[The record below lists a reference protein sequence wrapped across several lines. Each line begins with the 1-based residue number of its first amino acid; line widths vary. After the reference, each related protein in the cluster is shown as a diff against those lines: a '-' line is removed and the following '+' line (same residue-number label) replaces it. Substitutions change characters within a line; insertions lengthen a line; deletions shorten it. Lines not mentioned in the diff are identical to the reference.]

1 MKSGQPTDPGP
12 DADGLCT
19 ASIKKPTDYR
29 IRQVLQWIAQ
39 DPSKSVQELA
49 QLLGLSG
56 SRLGHLFRSQVDTDL
71 ESFLRNA
78 RLQKAADLLRH
89 TELSI
94 KAIAALVGYRH
105 ASSFDRGF
113 KKKFELEPADYRRRH
128 RLEIAARASTPLLE
142 RKAAPGPKE

>member
-1 MKSGQPTDPGP
+1 MKSGQPTDRGP
-12 DADGLCT
+12 DANADCT
-19 ASIKKPTDYR
+19 GPTRVPTDYR
-29 IRQVLQWIAQ
+29 IRQVLQSIEQ
-39 DPSKSVQELA
+39 DPSKTVLELA

-56 SRLGHLFRSQVDTDL
+56 SRLGHLFRSQAGIDL

-128 RLEIAARASTPLLE
+128 RELANPAASALLQAST
-142 RKAAPGPKE
+142 APRAKE

>member
-1 MKSGQPTDPGP
+1 MKSGKPTDPSP
-12 DADGLCT
+12 NADGHCT

-29 IRQVLQWIAQ
+29 IRQVLQWTAQ

-49 QLLGLSG
+49 RLLNLSG
-56 SRLGHLFRSQVDTDL
+56 SRLGHLFRSQVGIDL

-128 RLEIAARASTPLLE
+128 RLEVATPASTPILK
-142 RKAAPGPKE
+142 RKTAAGAKE

>member
-1 MKSGQPTDPGP
+1 MKFGQQANQSSNGDCRTPPKLP
-12 DADGLCT
+12 D
-19 ASIKKPTDYR
+19 DYR
-29 IRQVLQWIAQ
+29 IRQVLQWVEQ
-39 DPSKSVQELA
+39 DPSKSVLELA
-49 QLLGLSG
+49 RLLNLSG
-56 SRLGHLFRSQVDTDL
+56 SRLGHLFRLQAGIDL

-113 KKKFELEPADYRRRH
+113 KKKFEVEPADYRRKH
-128 RLEIAARASTPLLE
+128 RL
-142 RKAAPGPKE
+142 

>member
-1 MKSGQPTDPGP
+1 MKSGQKEGRSSDS
-12 DADGLCT
+12 DADCT
-19 ASIKKPTDYR
+19 VATKLPGDYR
-29 IRQVLQWIAQ
+29 IRQVLQWVEQ
-39 DPSKSVQELA
+39 DPSKSVVELA
-49 QLLGLSG
+49 RLLNLSG
-56 SRLGHLFRSQVDTDL
+56 SRLGHLFRNQVGVDL

-113 KKKFELEPADYRRRH
+113 KKKFELEPADYRRKH
-128 RLEIAARASTPLLE
+128 RL
-142 RKAAPGPKE
+142 

>member
-1 MKSGQPTDPGP
+1 MESGQPSDPGP
-12 DADGLCT
+12 GADGHCT
-19 ASIKKPTDYR
+19 VPTKLPSDYR
-29 IRQVLQWIAQ
+29 IRQVLQWIEQ
-39 DPSKSVQELA
+39 DPSKSVLELA
-49 QLLGLSG
+49 RLLNLSG
-56 SRLGHLFRSQVDTDL
+56 SRLGHLFRNQIGIDL

-128 RLEIAARASTPLLE
+128 RP
-142 RKAAPGPKE
+142 